1 MFFPQNLVNLTSVLF
16 TSFSELYHIEVE
28 NIVNIYASASTVFA
42 GASYT
47 LNCTVVSEFRPAVN
61 WIDSIGNP
69 VNGSGIAIYE
79 PVFYGKSTYV
89 LLSFPALRT
98 SQGGQYN
105 CRSEIVVSSEV
116 STKIV
121 TKDVIVT
128 GQELERLLRCTY
140 LNVGM
145 LSTMVGYSASELPMQ
160 VLCVEVLLINY
171 GIPKKLPWVV
181 DQDKTESFHNWSTI
195 SAGVHFLVCVALSYT

>member
-1 MFFPQNLVNLTSVLF
+1 M
-16 TSFSELYHIEVE
+16 
-28 NIVNIYASASTVFA
+28 NIVNIYAAESTAFA

-61 WIDSIGNP
+61 WTDSIGNP
-69 VNGSGIAIYE
+69 VNGSGITIYE

-89 LLSFPALRT
+89 LLSFPALHT

-116 STKIV
+116 SEKIV

-140 LNVGM
+140 LNLGM
-145 LSTMVGYSASELPMQ
+145 LTTMVGYFACELPMQ

-171 GIPKKLPWVV
+171 GIPK
-181 DQDKTESFHNWSTI
+181 N
-195 SAGVHFLVCVALSYT
+195 FLG

>member
-1 MFFPQNLVNLTSVLF
+1 VV
-16 TSFSELYHIEVE
+16 
-28 NIVNIYASASTVFA
+28 NIVNIYPAESTVFA

-47 LNCTVVSEFRPAVN
+47 LNCTVVSEFRPVVK
-61 WIDSIGNP
+61 WTDLIGNP
-69 VNGSGIAIYE
+69 VNGSDIATIHE

-116 STKIV
+116 SMKIV

-128 GQELERLLRCTY
+128 GQELERLLRCMY

-145 LSTMVGYSASELPMQ
+145 LTTMVGYSACEFPMQ
-160 VLCVEVLLINY
+160 LLCIEVLLINY
-171 GIPKKLPWVV
+171 GIPQNSLGRGQVPPVTKL
-181 DQDKTESFHNWSTI
+181 ESLHNWSTI
-195 SAGVHFLVCVALSYT
+195 SAGMHSLVCVALSYT

>member
-1 MFFPQNLVNLTSVLF
+1 MV
-16 TSFSELYHIEVE
+16 
-28 NIVNIYASASTVFA
+28 NIVNIYAAESTAFA

-61 WIDSIGNP
+61 WTDSIGNP
-69 VNGSGIAIYE
+69 VNSSGITIHE

-116 STKIV
+116 SVKIV

-128 GQELERLLRCTY
+128 GQEVLERSLRCTY

-145 LSTMVGYSASELPMQ
+145 LTAMVGHSACEFPMQ
-160 VLCVEVLLINY
+160 LLCIEVLLINY
-171 GIPKKLPWVV
+171 GIPQKFPWVEIRYL
-181 DQDKTESFHNWSTI
+181 QSQNWK
-195 SAGVHFLVCVALSYT
+195 VCITGALYLLGCTLLSV

>member
-1 MFFPQNLVNLTSVLF
+1 M
-16 TSFSELYHIEVE
+16 
-28 NIVNIYASASTVFA
+28 NIVNIYAAESTAFA

-61 WIDSIGNP
+61 WTDSIGNP
-69 VNGSGIAIYE
+69 VNGSDIATIHE

-116 STKIV
+116 SVKIV

-128 GQELERLLRCTY
+128 GKELERLLRCTY
-140 LNVGM
+140 LNLGM
-145 LSTMVGYSASELPMQ
+145 LTAMVGYSACEFPMQ
-160 VLCVEVLLINY
+160 LLCIEVLLINY
-171 GIPKKLPWVV
+171 GIP
-181 DQDKTESFHNWSTI
+181 QN
-195 SAGVHFLVCVALSYT
+195 FLG

>member
-1 MFFPQNLVNLTSVLF
+1 
-16 TSFSELYHIEVE
+16 
-28 NIVNIYASASTVFA
+28 
-42 GASYT
+42 
-47 LNCTVVSEFRPAVN
+47 
-61 WIDSIGNP
+61 
-69 VNGSGIAIYE
+69 
-79 PVFYGKSTYV
+79 VFYGKSTYV
-89 LLSFPALRT
+89 LLSFLALRT

-145 LSTMVGYSASELPMQ
+145 LSTMVGYSACEFPMQ
-160 VLCVEVLLINY
+160 LLCIEVLLINY
-171 GIPKKLPWVV
+171 GIPQNSLGRGQVPPVTKL
-181 DQDKTESFHNWSTI
+181 ESLHNWSTI
-195 SAGVHFLVCVALSYT
+195 SAGMHSLVCVTLRAPEFMHNFFPSMSQSLLQGCTPLMPPPCLSTLLITLTSPAPLCWNQW